1 MTKKSLRTTGVDAN
15 IVICVNGRFI
25 PLYSPEGMT
34 SLGGSDGGR
43 LDHQELFQNREAL
56 AGSGSPLA

>member
-1 MTKKSLRTTGVDAN
+1 MLIYCSLCEWG
-15 IVICVNGRFI
+15 FI
-25 PLYSPEGMT
+25 PLYRPEGMT

-43 LDHQELFQNREAL
+43 LDHQELFQSRAAL